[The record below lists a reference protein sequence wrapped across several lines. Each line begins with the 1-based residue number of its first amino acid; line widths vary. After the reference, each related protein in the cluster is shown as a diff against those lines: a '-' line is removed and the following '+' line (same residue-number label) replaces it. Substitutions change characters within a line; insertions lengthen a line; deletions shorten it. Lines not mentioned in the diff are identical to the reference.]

1 MVAAGRCWCLSVTNS
16 PVTVHLAQASSLDV
30 LVLVGEVGLQAGM
43 HTNCILLYEDVWH
56 AWSPELSS
64 LFGMWR
70 TACSR
75 SFHWCADRRRRLQD
89 AGVSGE
95 SGRAVRLLL
104 GFAES
109 RERGSCIT
117 ACLHLNPAWP

>member
-16 PVTVHLAQASSLDV
+16 SVTVHLAQASSLDV
-30 LVLVGEVGLQAGM
+30 LVLVGEIGLQAGM

-70 TACSR
+70 TACTRDLSIGVR
-75 SFHWCADRRRRLQD
+75 IVG
-89 AGVSGE
+89 AGSKML
-95 SGRAVRLLL
+95 A
-104 GFAES
+104 
-109 RERGSCIT
+109 
-117 ACLHLNPAWP
+117 